1 MNVLV
6 ATDMEGIA
14 GIEDYRDCL
23 PSHPGAYAR
32 GRRLMTDE
40 VLAVVAALRDGG
52 AERITVGDW
61 HMVGTNI
68 ERERMPAGVEVRPIA
83 DLALTEAE
91 PSMSKAAGGGKLDA
105 VVLIGHHAST
115 PTKLGFCSHTFIWE
129 MEVLL
134 DGESLCEA
142 QAFAQGLAAEGIPA
156 LAVSGDSR
164 MLETFGE
171 GELGSAALVTAKEG
185 QGRDAARSRDPG
197 TVRAELSSAVA
208 AALAAPLVPPPPRS
222 YPAELRITVAGEEL
236 ASTTV
241 SEPAE
246 LLGTIAN
253 VFRSSQ
259 VSREYRQ
266 LAKLRRPRVGS
277 ERRLGSLLATPVML
291 AKERRWLAA
300 APCRS
305 SRIRRGRGRV
315 GRWRTPFSQQP
326 TPSGAPRTRWASSTP
341 TSAASS
347 GPRRSAPASGAWRRA
362 RPRPS
367 TATARRSSST
377 SSSRGPAGCTSTTTS
392 SPSSR

>member
-1 MNVLV
+1 
-6 ATDMEGIA
+6 MEGIA
-14 GIEDYRDCL
+14 GIDDYRDCL

-40 VLAVVAALRDGG
+40 VLAVVTALRDGG

-91 PSMSKAAGGGKLDA
+91 PSMSRAAGGGKLDA

-171 GELGSAALVTAKEG
+171 GELGSARPGHG
-185 QGRDAARSRDPG
+185 QGGPGSRRGPLAGPGHGPGRALLLGRRRARRPAG
-197 TVRAELSSAVA
+197 
-208 AALAAPLVPPPPRS
+208 AAPAPLLSGRAADHRRRRGAREHHRLRAGGAAGDDRRRLPLEPGLTRVPP
-222 YPAELRITVAGEEL
+222 AGE
-236 ASTTV
+236 AD
-241 SEPAE
+241 A
-246 LLGTIAN
+246 
-253 VFRSSQ
+253 R
-259 VSREYRQ
+259 
-266 LAKLRRPRVGS
+266 RVGVR
-277 ERRLGSLLATPVML
+277 RRLGSLLATPVML

-300 APCRS
+300 AP
-305 SRIRRGRGRV
+305 
-315 GRWRTPFSQQP
+315 
-326 TPSGAPRTRWASSTP
+326 
-341 TSAASS
+341 
-347 GPRRSAPASGAWRRA
+347 
-362 RPRPS
+362 
-367 TATARRSSST
+367 
-377 SSSRGPAGCTSTTTS
+377 
-392 SPSSR
+392 